1 MRPCRIALSA
11 VIALALSCAVASPV
25 LAAGVLEPVG
35 PTSVEVRVAGP
46 GHGVAWD
53 MSARN
58 VASAMITPTLR
69 VTEVTGTIFEGPN
82 PATLELRTDD
92 DVLYTG
98 NAESLVGEVF
108 EVGDVADDEVV
119 SVSASVHLPAEAGDE
134 YRTATGVV
142 NWEYAAFAP
151 EPPAALPPAQPGQPG
166 APEQPRLPMTGAS
179 SPAAIAAWGI
189 AIGLAGVLLSC
200 AARRPLKKRND
211 S

>member
-1 MRPCRIALSA
+1 MRPCRIALTA
-11 VIALALSCAVASPV
+11 VIALALSSAVASPA
-25 LAAGVLEPVG
+25 LAAGVLEPEG
-35 PTSVEVRVAGP
+35 LTSVEVRVAGP

-58 VASAMITPTLR
+58 VASAVITPTLR
-69 VTEVTGTIFEGPN
+69 VTEITGDIFEGPN

-98 NAESLVGEVF
+98 NAESLVGEVI
-108 EVGDVADDEVV
+108 EVGEVAVDEVV
-119 SVSASVHLPAEAGDE
+119 SVSASVHLPAAAGDE

-142 NWEYAAFAP
+142 HWEYAAFAP
-151 EPPAALPPAQPGQPG
+151 ESPTAQPPAQPGQPD
-166 APEQPRLPMTGAS
+166 APEQPGLPVTGTS

-200 AARRPLKKRND
+200 AARRPLKKRED